1 MKNTFIFLLMFI
13 QSLTVFGQNSD
24 PPWDNTLSK
33 TWPETFA
40 PVEIKSSLDGTMQ
53 KAIFRKN
60 IQPKPMPLIVSLH
73 TWSGDYLQEDPLAP
87 EILLRG
93 WNYIHPD
100 FRGPNIRPEAG
111 GSKLVIS
118 DIEDAIRFAIEN
130 GNVDENEVHIIGVS
144 GGGHATLLSF
154 MTLDYPVKSFNVWAS
169 ISNLEDWYWES
180 EGRGL
185 RYARDIEKITT
196 GGNAFDAEE
205 IRTRSPLYLP
215 FPVEKRKGASL
226 HIYAGIHDGYT
237 GSVPITHSINM
248 FNQLLG
254 EMYPRNLN
262 ERVSDSLKLELVTK
276 RITPPTYTDQSIA
289 GRKIHLQRKLPT
301 LSLTIFEG
309 GHEMLV
315 PEGLLLIPVY
325 GTKSV
330 RPTKN

>member
-1 MKNTFIFLLMFI
+1 MKNTFIFLLLFI
-13 QSLTVFGQNSD
+13 QSQTVFGQKSD
-24 PPWDNTLSK
+24 PAWDNTVNK

-40 PVEIKSSLDGTMQ
+40 PVEIKSSLDGTVQ
-53 KAIFRKN
+53 KAIFRKSV
-60 IQPKPMPLIVSLH
+60 QPKPMPLIVSLH

-111 GSKLVIS
+111 GSNLVIS

-154 MTLDYPVKSFNVWAS
+154 MTLDYPVKSFNAWAS

-180 EGRGL
+180 VGRNQ
-185 RYARDIEKITT
+185 RYARNIEKITT
-196 GGNAFDAEE
+196 GGNTFNAKEA
-205 IRTRSPLYLP
+205 RARSPLFLP

-226 HIYAGIHDGYT
+226 HIYTGIHDGYS

-248 FNQLLG
+248 FNTLLG
-254 EMYPRNLN
+254 EMYPQNSN
-262 ERVSDSLKLELVTK
+262 ERISDSLKLELVSK
-276 RITPPTYTDQSIA
+276 RINPHADTNLNVA

-315 PEGLLLIPVY
+315 PECLSLIPVY